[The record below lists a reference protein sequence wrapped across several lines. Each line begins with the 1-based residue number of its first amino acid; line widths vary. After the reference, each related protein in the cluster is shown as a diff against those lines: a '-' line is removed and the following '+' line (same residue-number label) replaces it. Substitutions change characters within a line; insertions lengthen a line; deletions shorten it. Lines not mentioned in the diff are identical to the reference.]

1 MTQKNKLIVGGVAL
15 VLVAYY
21 LYDRN
26 KKMKA
31 KEELVAGAETV
42 VTETVEA
49 PSPIINQGHS
59 VDTFGQ
65 QKQLNFAGADK
76 KVVQAQYF
84 R

>member
-1 MTQKNKLIVGGVAL
+1 MTQKNKLIVGGVVVLAL
-15 VLVAYY
+15 AYY

-42 VTETVEA
+42 VAETVDV
-49 PSPIINQGHS
+49 PSPIINKENS
-59 VDTFGQ
+59 VDSFEQ
-65 QKQLNFAGADK
+65 QKQLNFAGGRGK
-76 KVVQAQYF
+76 SMTAQYF